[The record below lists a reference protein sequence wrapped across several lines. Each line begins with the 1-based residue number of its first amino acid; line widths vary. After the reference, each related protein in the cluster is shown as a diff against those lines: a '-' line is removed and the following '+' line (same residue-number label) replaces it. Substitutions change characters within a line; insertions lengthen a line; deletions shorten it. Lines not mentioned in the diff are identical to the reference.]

1 MSGMR
6 TVRIAASLLAANLG
20 QLEAEVKRLEAAQ
33 VDAFHI
39 DIMDGHFVPQFA
51 FGVDVVEAVRK
62 ATRLPIEVHLMIQQP
77 DRYARAFIEAGV
89 DSLIVHLEAYHDPKR
104 TIAMVQ
110 DMGCRCGLAINPMT
124 LVENAYTLLKKADLL
139 LCMSVNPG
147 FMGQPFIIEVLEKV
161 RLARAWR
168 DKNHLQ
174 FDIALD
180 GGVTDETVGPC
191 VTAGA
196 NQVIVGRPLFTPKDA
211 AEATRLFRSRAN
223 EVGAG
228 G

>member
-1 MSGMR
+1 MR
-6 TVRIAASLLAANLG
+6 TVRLAASLLAADLG
-20 QLEAEVKRLEAAQ
+20 QLEQEVKRLEEAQ
-33 VDAFHI
+33 VDAIHI
-39 DIMDGHFVPQFA
+39 DVMDGHFVPYFA
-51 FGVDVVEAVRK
+51 LGADTVQAVRK
-62 ATRLPIEVHLMIQQP
+62 LTRLPIEVHLMIQQP
-77 DRYARAFIEAGV
+77 DRYARAFVEAGA
-89 DSLIVHLEAYHDPKR
+89 DMLIVHLESYHDPKR
-104 TIAMVQ
+104 TIALVQ
-110 DMGCRCGLAINPMT
+110 EMGCRCALAINPMT
-124 LVENAYTLLKKADLL
+124 LVENTHCLLKKVDQL

-161 RLARAWR
+161 RVAKAFR

-196 NQVIVGRPLFTPKDA
+196 NQVVVGRPLFVPKDA
-211 AEATRLFRSRAN
+211 AEAARLLRARAN

>member
-1 MSGMR
+1 MR

-20 QLEAEVKRLEAAQ
+20 QLEQEVKRMEEAQ
-33 VDAFHI
+33 VDAIHI
-39 DIMDGHFVPQFA
+39 DVMDGHFVPYFA
-51 FGVDVVEAVRK
+51 LGADVVQSVRK
-62 ATRLPIEVHLMIQQP
+62 VTRLPIEVHLMIQQP
-77 DRYARAFIEAGV
+77 DRYARAFVEAGA
-89 DSLIVHLEAYHDPKR
+89 DLLIVHLEAYHDPRR

-110 DMGCRCGLAINPMT
+110 EMGCRCSLAINPMT
-124 LVENAYTLLKKADLL
+124 LVENTYPLLKKADQL

-161 RLARAWR
+161 RLAQAYR
-168 DKNHLQ
+168 DKNHLH
-174 FDIALD
+174 FDISID

-191 VTAGA
+191 VTSGA
-196 NQVIVGRPLFTPKDA
+196 NQVVVGQPLFVPKDA
-211 AEATRLFRSRAN
+211 SEASRLLRARAN

>member
-1 MSGMR
+1 MR

-20 QLEAEVKRLEAAQ
+20 QLEPEVKRMEAAH
-33 VDAFHI
+33 VEAIHI
-39 DIMDGHFVPQFA
+39 DVMEGHFGPYFA
-51 FGVDVVEAVRK
+51 LGADVVQAVRK
-62 ATRLPIEVHLMIQQP
+62 ITRLPLEVHLMIQQP
-77 DRYARAFIEAGV
+77 DRYARAFVEAGA
-89 DSLIVHLEAYHDPKR
+89 DLLIVHLEAYHDPKR
-104 TIAMVQ
+104 TVAIVQ
-110 DMGCRCGLAINPMT
+110 DMGCRCALAINPMT
-124 LVENAYTLLKKADLL
+124 LVENTYSLLKKVDQL

-161 RLARAWR
+161 RVAKTYR
-168 DKNHLQ
+168 DKNHLH
-174 FDIALD
+174 FDISID

-196 NQVIVGRPLFTPKDA
+196 NQVVVGRPLFAPKDA
-211 AEATRLFRSRAN
+211 NEASRLLGARAN

>member
-1 MSGMR
+1 MR

-20 QLEAEVKRLEAAQ
+20 QLEAEVKRMEEAQ
-33 VDAFHI
+33 VDAIHL
-39 DIMDGHFVPQFA
+39 DVMDGHFVPYFA
-51 FGVDVVEAVRK
+51 VGADVVQSVRK
-62 ATRLPIEVHLMIQQP
+62 LTRLQIEVHLMIQQP
-77 DRYARAFIEAGV
+77 DRYARAFIEAGA
-89 DSLIVHLEAYHDPKR
+89 DLLIVHLEAYHDPKR
-104 TIAMVQ
+104 TIAIVQ
-110 DMGCRCGLAINPMT
+110 DMGCRCALAINPMT
-124 LVENAYTLLKKADLL
+124 LVENTYSLLKTADQL

-161 RLARAWR
+161 RVARAYR

-174 FDIALD
+174 FDISID

-191 VTAGA
+191 VTSGA
-196 NQVIVGRPLFTPKDA
+196 NQVVVGRPLFVPKDA
-211 AEATRLFRSRAN
+211 SEASRLLRARAN

>member
-1 MSGMR
+1 MR

-20 QLEAEVKRLEAAQ
+20 QLEQEVKRMEEAQ
-33 VDAFHI
+33 VDAIHI
-39 DIMDGHFVPQFA
+39 DVIDGHFVPYFA
-51 FGVDVVEAVRK
+51 LGADLVQSVRMI
-62 ATRLPIEVHLMIQQP
+62 TRLPIEVHLMIQQP
-77 DRYARAFIEAGV
+77 DRYARAFVEAGA
-89 DSLIVHLEAYHDPKR
+89 DLLIVHLEAYHDPKR
-104 TIAMVQ
+104 TIAIVQ
-110 DMGCRCGLAINPMT
+110 DMGCRCALAINPMT
-124 LVENAYTLLKKADLL
+124 LVENTYSLLKTADQL

-161 RLARAWR
+161 RVARAYR

-174 FDIALD
+174 FDISID

-191 VTAGA
+191 VTSGA
-196 NQVIVGRPLFTPKDA
+196 NQVVVGRPLFVPKDA
-211 AEATRLFRSRAN
+211 SEASRLLRARAN

>member
-1 MSGMR
+1 MR

-20 QLEAEVKRLEAAQ
+20 QLEQEVKRMEEAR
-33 VDAFHI
+33 VDAIHI
-39 DIMDGHFVPQFA
+39 DVMDGHFVPYFA
-51 FGVDVVEAVRK
+51 LGADVVQSVRK
-62 ATRLPIEVHLMIQQP
+62 ITRLPIEVHLMIQQP
-77 DRYARAFIEAGV
+77 DRYARTFIEAGA
-89 DSLIVHLEAYHDPKR
+89 DLLIVHLEAYHDPRR

-110 DMGCRCGLAINPMT
+110 EMGCRCSVAINPMT
-124 LVENAYTLLKKADLL
+124 LVENTYTLLKKADQL

-161 RLARAWR
+161 RLAQAYR

-174 FDIALD
+174 FDISVD

-191 VTAGA
+191 VTSGA
-196 NQVIVGRPLFTPKDA
+196 NQVEVSNSIFMAKDA
-211 AEATRLFRSRAN
+211 GDVARRFHSRAN

>member
-1 MSGMR
+1 MR
-6 TVRIAASLLAANLG
+6 TVRIAASLLAADLG
-20 QLEAEVKRLEAAQ
+20 QLEREVKRMEEAQ
-33 VDAFHI
+33 VDAIHI
-39 DIMDGHFVPQFA
+39 DVMDGHFVPYFA
-51 FGVDVVEAVRK
+51 FGAEVVQSVRK
-62 ATRLPIEVHLMIQQP
+62 VTRLPIEVHLMIQQP
-77 DRYARAFIEAGV
+77 DRDARAFVEAGA
-89 DSLIVHLEAYHDPKR
+89 DLLIVHLEAYHDPRR

-110 DMGCRCGLAINPMT
+110 EMGCRCALAINPLT
-124 LVENAYTLLKKADLL
+124 LVENTYSLLKKADQL

-161 RLARAWR
+161 RLAQAYR

-174 FDIALD
+174 FDISID

-191 VTAGA
+191 VTSGA
-196 NQVIVGRPLFTPKDA
+196 NQVVVGRPLFVPKDA
-211 AEATRLFRSRAN
+211 GEAARLLRARAN

>member
-1 MSGMR
+1 MR

-20 QLEAEVKRLEAAQ
+20 QLDIEVKRMEAAQ

-39 DIMDGHFVPQFA
+39 DVMDGHFVPQFA
-51 FGVDVVEAVRK
+51 LGVDIVEAVRRT
-62 ATRLPIEVHLMIQQP
+62 TRLPIEVHLMIQQP
-77 DRYARAFIEAGV
+77 DRYARAFVEAGA
-89 DSLIVHLEAYHDPKR
+89 DTLIVHLEAYHDPKR
-104 TIAMVQ
+104 TVAIVQ
-110 DMGCRCGLAINPMT
+110 DMGCRCGVAINPMT
-124 LVENAYTLLKKADLL
+124 LVENTYPVLKKADQL

-168 DKNHLQ
+168 DKNHLE
-174 FDIALD
+174 FNISLD

-196 NQVIVGRPLFTPKDA
+196 NQVVVGRPLFTPKDA
-211 AEATRLFRSRAN
+211 AEATRLFRARAN

>member
-1 MSGMR
+1 MR

-20 QLEAEVKRLEAAQ
+20 ALEQEVKRMEAAQ
-33 VDAFHI
+33 VDAIHI
-39 DIMDGHFVPQFA
+39 DVMDGHFVPYFA
-51 FGVDVVEAVRK
+51 LGADVVQSVRK
-62 ATRLPIEVHLMIQQP
+62 ITRLPIEVHLMIQQP
-77 DRYARAFIEAGV
+77 DRYARAFVEAGA
-89 DSLIVHLEAYHDPKR
+89 DLLIVHLEAYHDPKR

-110 DMGCRCGLAINPMT
+110 EMGCRCALAINPMT
-124 LVENAYTLLKKADLL
+124 LVENTYALLKTADQL

-161 RLARAWR
+161 RVARAFR

-174 FDIALD
+174 FDISID

-191 VTAGA
+191 VTSGA
-196 NQVIVGRPLFTPKDA
+196 NQVVVGQPLFAPADASDA
-211 AEATRLFRSRAN
+211 ARLLRARAN
-223 EVGAG
+223 EVGSG

>member
-1 MSGMR
+1 MR

-20 QLEAEVKRLEAAQ
+20 ELEAEVKRMEAAQ
-33 VDAFHI
+33 VDAVHI
-39 DIMDGHFVPQFA
+39 DVMDGHFVPNFA
-51 FGVDVVEAVRK
+51 LGVDVVQSVRK

-77 DRYARAFIEAGV
+77 DRYTRAFVEAGA
-89 DSLIVHLEAYHDPKR
+89 DLLIVHLEAYHDPKR
-104 TIAMVQ
+104 TIALVQ

-124 LVENAYTLLKKADLL
+124 LVENAYSLLKTTDQL

-161 RLARAWR
+161 RLARAYR
-168 DKNHLQ
+168 DKNHLH

-191 VTAGA
+191 VTSGA
-196 NQVIVGRPLFTPKDA
+196 NQVVVGRPLFEPKDA
-211 AEATRLFRSRAN
+211 SETTRLFRARAN

>member
-6 TVRIAASLLAANLG
+6 TVRISASLLAANLG

-51 FGVDVVEAVRK
+51 FGVDIVEAVRK

-77 DRYARAFIEAGV
+77 DRYSRAFIEAGA

-124 LVENAYTLLKKADLL
+124 LVENTYNLLKKADLL

-196 NQVIVGRPLFTPKDA
+196 NQVIVGGPLFKPKDA
-211 AEATRLFRSRAN
+211 TETTRLFRARAN